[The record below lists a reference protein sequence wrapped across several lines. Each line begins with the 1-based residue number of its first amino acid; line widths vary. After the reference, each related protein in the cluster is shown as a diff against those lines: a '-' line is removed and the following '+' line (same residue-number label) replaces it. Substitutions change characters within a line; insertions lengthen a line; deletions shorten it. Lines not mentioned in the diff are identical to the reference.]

1 MRIYHLK
8 NEEELFANIQELVDY
23 VISAGICPSAEVYR
37 DGEKYGGCI
46 VDYIVE

>member
-23 VISAGICPSAEVYR
+23 VIMAGICPSAEIYR
-37 DGEKYGGCI
+37 DGKPTGEL
-46 VDYIVE
+46 VEEQIVE